1 MMCMAPIGDDP
12 EDSRPVFTRCSELF
26 EEMQLD
32 KYSGDAFT
40 ILSMGMSNDFEV
52 AIECGANIVRVGTAL
67 FGEQTVSKEAPA
79 EA

>member
-1 MMCMAPIGDDP
+1 MMCMAPFSENP
-12 EDSRPVFTRCSELF
+12 EDSRPIYVRCSELF

-32 KYSGDAFT
+32 KYSGDEFT

-67 FGEQTVSKEAPA
+67 FGEQNVHKEATA